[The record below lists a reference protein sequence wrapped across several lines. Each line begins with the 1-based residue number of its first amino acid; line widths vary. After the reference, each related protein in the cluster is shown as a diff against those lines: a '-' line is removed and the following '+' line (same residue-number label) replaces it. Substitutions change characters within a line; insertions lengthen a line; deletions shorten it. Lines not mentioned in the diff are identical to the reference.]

1 MNFFH
6 FQPSKYQK
14 SFSCFLREKAL
25 LCLHNLELT
34 EAEMKKYLVII
45 MAACCLLSG
54 CSMAAQVPQ
63 PTAEAPAA
71 SAVVVEPLPATI
83 NMGNLDNRSL
93 AVSID
98 KGDIYLD
105 DTGAMRIKFTV
116 YTYDLYDMVDIAAL
130 KEGDSISILGE
141 DVAVLSLE
149 RGDRGNVII
158 NGGLDVGGH
167 ELRTDESGVFYEVGY
182 NDAKSYYAIGE
193 ADFSVSPDFVFTDG
207 FDFDNP
213 PVTYYAGDLLT
224 ENNGI
229 FHHFVP
235 HNTKII
241 IENGQIIAME
251 RVYMP

>member
-1 MNFFH
+1 
-6 FQPSKYQK
+6 
-14 SFSCFLREKAL
+14 
-25 LCLHNLELT
+25 
-34 EAEMKKYLVII
+34 MKKYLVII

-54 CSMAAQVPQ
+54 CGMVAHAPQ
-63 PTAEAPAA
+63 ATEEVPAA
-71 SAVVVEPLPATI
+71 SAVVVNPLPVALD
-83 NMGNLDNRSL
+83 MGTLNNCTVS
-93 AVSID
+93 VSID
-98 KGDIYLD
+98 KGNIYMD
-105 DTGAMRIKFTV
+105 DTGTMRIMFTV

-130 KEGDSISILGE
+130 KEGDSINILGE
-141 DVAVLSLE
+141 NVELSSIE
-149 RGDRGNVII
+149 RRDNGNVII

-182 NDAKSYYAIGE
+182 NDTKSYYAIGE
-193 ADFSVSPDFVFTDG
+193 ADFGVSPDFVFTDG

-235 HNTKII
+235 HNTKIV
-241 IENGQIIAME
+241 IENGEIIAME